1 MVEMKCTIYGKVQG
15 VQYRVYAQDSAVEL
29 NLVGYVKN
37 NSDGSVEVLAQGLPD
52 VLKEFVEY
60 LYEGSLLAKV
70 ESVSVEWQT
79 ARKTF
84 TEFSVLH

>member
-1 MVEMKCTIYGKVQG
+1 MKCTIYGKVQG